1 MDFVAFIFDELAFL
15 SLWNVFIICELAFSS
30 FEMTRRNLKFRRQAS
45 LDSQYPKQGAKILRF
60 QLCVSSVVSIVEL

>member
-1 MDFVAFIFDELAFL
+1 MNLHFYPFGMSLSFVNLHFHP
-15 SLWNVFIICELAFSS
+15 